1 MSHLPLPP
9 SQQMLRDWS
18 TCYPIEPKSKK
29 SKFVRGIHSNT
40 NIRLDVFKPVET
52 VLSEL
57 RDRLMIDILVSCLL
71 NFLRQSLFPW
81 EKNTEKK
88 KPGHTTLYVSAVSN
102 IYMVLNN
109 VISEC

>member
-1 MSHLPLPP
+1 MN
-9 SQQMLRDWS
+9 
-18 TCYPIEPKSKK
+18 
-29 SKFVRGIHSNT
+29 IH
-40 NIRLDVFKPVET
+40 LDVFKPVET

-57 RDRLMIDILVSCLL
+57 RDRLTIDILVSCLL
-71 NFLRQSLFPW
+71 HFLRQSLFPW
-81 EKNTEKK
+81 EKNTERK